1 MRTLSTAEHCSV
13 PGITLYGITPHLP
26 VIVQLLLL
34 ALLLLLLLPTLLDCC
49 CYAFA
54 LRAIDRRK
62 QPKTTSIQLLRLQIC
77 ALFLLA
83 AAVAAAAANNDGGAV
98 SLCVPT
104 IIRYS

>member
-54 LRAIDRRK
+54 LRAIDRGRVQNK
-62 QPKTTSIQLLRLQIC
+62 IDSAATTAIR
-77 ALFLLA
+77 LFL
-83 AAVAAAAANNDGGAV
+83 VAAAAAAAAAGCCFVLFV
-98 SLCVPT
+98 S
-104 IIRYS
+104 